1 MGSNNY
7 WFGTYPISEII
18 ITVDGAATF
27 RENSVKTVRETSV
40 KNITEVDGL
49 DLVDALLLK

>member
-27 RENSVKTVRETSV
+27 RENSFKTVRETSV
-40 KNITEVDGL
+40 KNMTEVDGL

>member
-7 WFGTYPISEII
+7 WFVTYPISEII
-18 ITVDGAATF
+18 ITADGAANF
-27 RENSVKTVRETSV
+27 RENSVK
-40 KNITEVDGL
+40 NMTEVDGL